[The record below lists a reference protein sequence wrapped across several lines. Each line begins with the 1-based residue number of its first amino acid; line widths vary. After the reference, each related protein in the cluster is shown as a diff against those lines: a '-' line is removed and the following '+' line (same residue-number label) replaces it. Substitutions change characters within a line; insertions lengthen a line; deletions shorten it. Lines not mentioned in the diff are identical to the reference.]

1 MILNMINCEN
11 TIDKIQDRIRGAL
24 YGVAIGDAM
33 GGPLEFLD
41 ANEIKMHHGQVREMI
56 GGGWLSLKPG
66 EVTDDTQMTLC
77 VAEGILENPSDPVQ
91 TIGRRFIEWYDSKPK
106 DIGNTCALA
115 IRKVKLLSSTKKAAW
130 AAVSREIEQEQHGM
144 NGGNGALMRT
154 IYPAVF
160 YHDPKTRKRYVK
172 AIAEMTHRNDES
184 TDICVQYCDFVRM
197 AVFGDYPDR
206 DRLKHYKANARPTG
220 YVVDTWCNVIDALTE
235 TQSFEEAIINAVNR
249 GGDADTIGA
258 ITGGL
263 AGACYGYSAIPKRW
277 IECLDKQLTEELD
290 SLTRAAIRETE
301 RYCRRLEEALLL
313 QADDDPEN
321 AQQGK

>member
-1 MILNMINCEN
+1 MILNMINHEN

-41 ANEIKMHHGQVREMI
+41 ANEIKMRYGQVREMI
-56 GGGWLSLKPG
+56 GGGWLNLKPG

-115 IRKVKLLSSTKKAAW
+115 IRKVKLLPNTKKAAW
-130 AAVSREIEQEQHGM
+130 AAVSRETEREQHGM

-184 TDICVQYCDFVRM
+184 TDICVQYCDFVHM

-206 DRLKHYKANARPTG
+206 DRLKHYKENARPTG

-235 TQSFEEAIINAVNR
+235 TQSFADAIISAINR

-263 AGACYGYSAIPKRW
+263 AGACYGFSAIPKRW

-290 SLTRAAIRETE
+290 ALTRAAIRETD
-301 RYCRRLEEALLL
+301 RFCRRLEKATLF
-313 QADDDPEN
+313 QAITEPE
-321 AQQGK
+321 Q

>member
-1 MILNMINCEN
+1 MNLDMKTFEQK
-11 TIDKIQDRIRGAL
+11 IDQIQDRIRGAL

-33 GGPLEFLD
+33 GGPLEFCD
-41 ANEIKMHHGQVREMI
+41 AGALKARYGQVREMI
-56 GGGWLSLKPG
+56 GGGWLNLKPG

-77 VAEGILENPSDPVQ
+77 VAEGILENPSAPVGP
-91 TIGRRFIEWYDSKPK
+91 IGNQFIKWLESGPK
-106 DIGNTCALA
+106 DCGVTCHIA
-115 IRKVKLLSSTKKAAW
+115 IVKARDSHAPAKIAWREAAYET
-130 AAVSREIEQEQHGM
+130 AIQQQGK

-184 TDICVQYCDFVRM
+184 TDICIQYCDLVHM
-197 AVFGDYPDR
+197 AIFGDYPDH
-206 DRLKHYKANARPTG
+206 DKLKHRIDNAEPTG
-220 YVVDTWCNVIDALTE
+220 YVVDTWSNVIDVLDE

-263 AGACYGYSAIPKRW
+263 VGACYGYEAIPKRW
-277 IECLDKQLTEELD
+277 IEYLDKQLTEKLD
-290 SLTRAAIRETE
+290 ALTKAAIRETD
-301 RYCRRLEEALLL
+301 RYCRRLEEATMF
-313 QADDDPEN
+313 QTKNEPE
-321 AQQGK
+321 Q

>member
-1 MILNMINCEN
+1 MILNMINHEN

-41 ANEIKMHHGQVREMI
+41 ANEIKMRYGQVREMI
-56 GGGWLSLKPG
+56 GGGWLNLKPG

-115 IRKVKLLSSTKKAAW
+115 IRKVKLLPNTKKAAW
-130 AAVSREIEQEQHGM
+130 AAVSRETEREQHGM

-184 TDICVQYCDFVRM
+184 TDICVQYCDFVHM

-206 DRLKHYKANARPTG
+206 DRLKHYKENARPTG

-235 TQSFEEAIINAVNR
+235 TQSFADAIISAINR

-263 AGACYGYSAIPKRW
+263 AGACYGLSAIPKRW

-290 SLTRAAIRETE
+290 ALTRAAIRETD
-301 RYCRRLEEALLL
+301 RFCRRA
-313 QADDDPEN
+313 
-321 AQQGK
+321 GKKLHFFRP

>member
-1 MILNMINCEN
+1 MILNMINHEN
-11 TIDKIQDRIRGAL
+11 TIDKIQDRIRGTL

-41 ANEIKMHHGQVREMI
+41 ANEIKMRYGQVREMI
-56 GGGWLSLKPG
+56 GGGWLNLKPG
-66 EVTDDTQMTLC
+66 EVTDDTRMTLC

-115 IRKVKLLSSTKKAAW
+115 IRKVKLLPNTKKAAW
-130 AAVSREIEQEQHGM
+130 AAVSRETEREQHGM

-172 AIAEMTHRNDES
+172 AIAGMTHRNDES
-184 TDICVQYCDFVRM
+184 TDICVQYCDFVHM

-206 DRLKHYKANARPTG
+206 DRLKHYKENARPTG

-235 TQSFEEAIINAVNR
+235 TQSFADAIISAINR

-263 AGACYGYSAIPKRW
+263 AGACYGFSAIPKRW

-290 SLTRAAIRETE
+290 ALTRAAIRETD
-301 RYCRRLEEALLL
+301 RFCRRLEKATLF
-313 QADDDPEN
+313 QAITEPE
-321 AQQGK
+321 Q

>member
-1 MILNMINCEN
+1 MILNMINHEN

-115 IRKVKLLSSTKKAAW
+115 IRKVKLLPNTKKAAW
-130 AAVSREIEQEQHGM
+130 AAVSRETEREQHGM

-154 IYPAVF
+154 ISPAVF

-184 TDICVQYCDFVRM
+184 TDICIQYCDFVHM

-206 DRLKHYKANARPTG
+206 DRLKHYKENARPTG

-263 AGACYGYSAIPKRW
+263 AGACYGYAAIPKRW
-277 IECLDKQLTEELD
+277 IKCLDKQLTEKLD
-290 SLTRAAIRETE
+290 DLTRAAIRETD
-301 RYCRRLEEALLL
+301 RYCRRLEEALLF
-313 QADDDPEN
+313 QANDEPE
-321 AQQGK
+321 Q

>member
-1 MILNMINCEN
+1 MILNMINHEN

-41 ANEIKMHHGQVREMI
+41 ANEIKMRYGQVREMI
-56 GGGWLSLKPG
+56 GGGWLNLKPG

-91 TIGRRFIEWYDSKPK
+91 TIGRQFIEWYDRNPK
-106 DIGNTCALA
+106 DIGSTCALA

-130 AAVSREIEQEQHGM
+130 AAVSRETEREQHGM

-184 TDICVQYCDFVRM
+184 TDICVQYCDFVHM

-206 DRLKHYKANARPTG
+206 DRLKHYKENARPTG

-235 TQSFEEAIINAVNR
+235 TQSFADAIISAINR

-263 AGACYGYSAIPKRW
+263 AGACYGFSAIPKRW

-290 SLTRAAIRETE
+290 ALTRAAIRETD
-301 RYCRRLEEALLL
+301 RFCRRLEKALLF
-313 QADDDPEN
+313 QEE
-321 AQQGK
+321 AQP

>member
-1 MILNMINCEN
+1 MILNMINHEN

-41 ANEIKMHHGQVREMI
+41 ANEIKMRYGQVREMI

-91 TIGRRFIEWYDSKPK
+91 TIGRQFIEWYDRNPK
-106 DIGNTCALA
+106 DIGSTCALA

-130 AAVSREIEQEQHGM
+130 AAVSRETEQEQHGM

-184 TDICVQYCDFVRM
+184 TDICVQYCDFVHM

-206 DRLKHYKANARPTG
+206 DRLKHYKENARPTG

-263 AGACYGYSAIPKRW
+263 AGACYGYAAIPKRW
-277 IECLDKQLTEELD
+277 IKCLDKQLTEKLD
-290 SLTRAAIRETE
+290 DLTRAAIRETD
-301 RYCRRLEEALLL
+301 RYCRRLEEATLF
-313 QADDDPEN
+313 QAITEPE
-321 AQQGK
+321 Q

>member
-1 MILNMINCEN
+1 MILNMINHEN

-41 ANEIKMHHGQVREMI
+41 ANEIKMRYGQVREMI
-56 GGGWLSLKPG
+56 GGGWLNLKPG

-91 TIGRRFIEWYDSKPK
+91 TIGRQFIEWYDRNPK
-106 DIGNTCALA
+106 DIGSTCALA

-130 AAVSREIEQEQHGM
+130 AAVSRETEQEQHGM

-184 TDICVQYCDFVRM
+184 TDICVQYCDFVHM

-206 DRLKHYKANARPTG
+206 DRLKHYKENARPTG

-235 TQSFEEAIINAVNR
+235 TQSFADAIISAINR

-290 SLTRAAIRETE
+290 ALTRAAIRETD
-301 RYCRRLEEALLL
+301 RFCRRLEKATLFQTITE
-313 QADDDPEN
+313 PE
-321 AQQGK
+321 Q

>member
-1 MILNMINCEN
+1 MILNMINHEN

-41 ANEIKMHHGQVREMI
+41 ANEIKMRYGQVREMI
-56 GGGWLSLKPG
+56 GGGWLNLKPG

-115 IRKVKLLSSTKKAAW
+115 IRKVKLLPNTKKAAW
-130 AAVSREIEQEQHGM
+130 AAVSRETEREQHGM

-184 TDICVQYCDFVRM
+184 TEICIQYCDFVHM

-206 DRLKHYKANARPTG
+206 DRLEHYKENARPTG

-235 TQSFEEAIINAVNR
+235 TQSFADAIISAINR

-263 AGACYGYSAIPKRW
+263 AGACYGFSAIPKRW

-290 SLTRAAIRETE
+290 ALTRAAIRETD
-301 RYCRRLEEALLL
+301 RFCRRLEKATLF
-313 QADDDPEN
+313 QAITEPE
-321 AQQGK
+321 Q

>member
-1 MILNMINCEN
+1 MILNMINHEN

-41 ANEIKMHHGQVREMI
+41 ANEIKMRYGQVREMI
-56 GGGWLSLKPG
+56 GGGWLNLKPG

-91 TIGRRFIEWYDSKPK
+91 TIGRQFIEWYDRNPK
-106 DIGNTCALA
+106 DIGSTCALA

-130 AAVSREIEQEQHGM
+130 AAVSRETEQEQHGM

-184 TDICVQYCDFVRM
+184 TDICVQYCDFVHM

-206 DRLKHYKANARPTG
+206 DRLKHYKENARPTG

-235 TQSFEEAIINAVNR
+235 TQSFADAIISAINR

-290 SLTRAAIRETE
+290 ALTRAAIRETD
-301 RYCRRLEEALLL
+301 RFCRRLEEALLF
-313 QADDDPEN
+313 QEE
-321 AQQGK
+321 AQP

>member
-1 MILNMINCEN
+1 MNLTMQTFEE
-11 TIDKIQDRIRGAL
+11 TIDQIQDRIRGAL

-41 ANEIKMHHGQVREMI
+41 ANEIKMRYGQVREMI
-56 GGGWLSLKPG
+56 GGGWLNLKPG
-66 EVTDDTQMTLC
+66 EITDDTQMSLC

-115 IRKVKLLSSTKKAAW
+115 IRKVKFFPNTKKAAW
-130 AAVSREIEQEQHGM
+130 CIAARETEREQHGM

-184 TDICVQYCDFVRM
+184 TDICIQYCDLVHM
-197 AVFGDYPDR
+197 AIFGDYPDH
-206 DRLKHYKANARPTG
+206 DKLKHFAENAKPTG
-220 YVVDTWCNVIDALTE
+220 YVVNTWSNVIDALDE

-263 AGACYGYSAIPKRW
+263 VGACYGYDAIPKRW
-277 IECLDKQLTEELD
+277 IECLDKQLTEKLD
-290 SLTRAAIRETE
+290 DLTRAAIRETD
-301 RYCRRLEEALLL
+301 RYCRRLEEALFF
-313 QADDDPEN
+313 QANDEPE
-321 AQQGK
+321 Q

>member
-1 MILNMINCEN
+1 MILNMINHEN

-41 ANEIKMHHGQVREMI
+41 ANEIKMHYGQVREMI

-66 EVTDDTQMTLC
+66 EVTDDTQMSLC

-106 DIGNTCALA
+106 DIGSTCALA
-115 IRKVKLLSSTKKAAW
+115 IRKIKLLPNTKKAAW
-130 AAVSREIEQEQHGM
+130 AAVSRETEREQHGM

-184 TDICVQYCDFVRM
+184 TDICIQYCDFVHM

-206 DRLKHYKANARPTG
+206 DRLKHYKENARPTG

-263 AGACYGYSAIPKRW
+263 AGACYGYAAIPKRW
-277 IECLDKQLTEELD
+277 IECLDKQLTEKLD
-290 SLTRAAIRETE
+290 NLTRAAIRETD
-301 RYCRRLEEALLL
+301 RYCRRLEEATLF
-313 QADDDPEN
+313 QAITEPE
-321 AQQGK
+321 Q

>member
-1 MILNMINCEN
+1 MILNMINHEN

-41 ANEIKMHHGQVREMI
+41 ANEIKMRYGQVREMI

-91 TIGRRFIEWYDSKPK
+91 TIGRRFIEWYDSNPK

-115 IRKVKLLSSTKKAAW
+115 IRKVKLLPNTKKAAW
-130 AAVSREIEQEQHGM
+130 AAVSRETEREQHGM

-184 TDICVQYCDFVRM
+184 TDICIQYCDFVHM

-206 DRLKHYKANARPTG
+206 DRLKHYQENARPTG

-263 AGACYGYSAIPKRW
+263 AGACYGYAAIPKRW
-277 IECLDKQLTEELD
+277 IKCLDKQLTEKLD
-290 SLTRAAIRETE
+290 DLTRAAIRETD
-301 RYCRRLEEALLL
+301 RYCRRLEEALLF
-313 QADDDPEN
+313 QANDELE
-321 AQQGK
+321 Q

>member
-1 MILNMINCEN
+1 MILNMINHEN

-41 ANEIKMHHGQVREMI
+41 ANEIKMRYGQVREMI
-56 GGGWLSLKPG
+56 GGGWLNLKPG

-115 IRKVKLLSSTKKAAW
+115 IRKVKLLPNTKKAAW
-130 AAVSREIEQEQHGM
+130 AAVSRETEREQHGM

-184 TDICVQYCDFVRM
+184 TEICIQYCDFVHM

-206 DRLKHYKANARPTG
+206 DRLKHYKENARPTG

-235 TQSFEEAIINAVNR
+235 TQSFADAIISAINR

-263 AGACYGYSAIPKRW
+263 AGACYGFSAIPKRW

-290 SLTRAAIRETE
+290 ALTRAAIRETD
-301 RYCRRLEEALLL
+301 RFCRRLEKATLF
-313 QADDDPEN
+313 QAITEPE
-321 AQQGK
+321 Q